1 MNINEQEVNQVKLS
15 ELIKDLNIDSLNG
28 DADFEITGISQNS
41 KTVKEGYLFV
51 CIQGFVA
58 DGHTYIPEAIKNGA
72 RAIILQKNITVDKD
86 ISTVRVKDTRKALAF
101 LANRY
106 YDYPSKKLKLIG
118 ITGTNGKTT
127 VAYMLKAIF
136 EEANKKV
143 GLLTTVE
150 NIIDNKSKE
159 SKMTTMESLDLQKA
173 FCEMLSVGVDYC
185 IMEVSSHSLSL
196 SRVDGCDFDVA
207 IFTNISNEHF
217 EIHNNFQNYLESK
230 KKLFQSLKSSSND
243 INQKK
248 GIINIDERHASEF
261 INCFDGDKITYGI
274 EKEAMFHARNIR
286 IDIKETSF
294 TAETPVGEK
303 EILLRM
309 SGKYNIYNALA
320 AMSAA
325 VSQGISLE
333 IIAEAF
339 QKFPGAPGRYKI
351 VDYGQPYTVI
361 IDFAHNFHGLEHIL
375 KTLELF
381 PRNKII
387 TVFGHGGER
396 DSRVREKMGKV
407 VGTHSD
413 YSIITADNPRSESL
427 EKIAKEIEEG
437 LKEVKNSNYR
447 VILDRFQAIEYALNI
462 AEKDD
467 IVLIAGKGPETKQV
481 YKDRIIYHNDEEV
494 VSKILTGKGDK

>member
-1 MNINEQEVNQVKLS
+1 MAQEGNQVKLS
-15 ELIKDLNIDSLNG
+15 ELIKDLSIDKVYGST
-28 DADFEITGISQNS
+28 DIEIKGISQNS
-41 KTVKEGYLFV
+41 KTVKDGYLFV
-51 CIQGFVA
+51 CIEGFVV
-58 DGHTYIPEAIKNGA
+58 DGHVYISEAIKNGA
-72 RAIILQKNITVDKD
+72 RAILLQKDINIDKN
-86 ISTVRVKDTRKALAF
+86 ISAVRVKDTRKALAF

-106 YDYPSKKLKLIG
+106 YDYPSEKLRLIG

-150 NIIDNKSKE
+150 NIIDNKSEE
-159 SKMTTMESLDLQKA
+159 SKMTTMESLDLQNA
-173 FCEMLSVGVDYC
+173 FCKMLSVGVDYC

-196 SRVDGCDFDVA
+196 SRVEGCDFDVA
-207 IFTNISNEHF
+207 IFTNISDEHF

-230 KKLFQSLKSSSND
+230 KKLFQSLKSPSIA
-243 INQKK
+243 INKKK
-248 GIINIDERHASEF
+248 GIVNIDEMYADEF
-261 INCFDGDKITYGI
+261 LNCFEGEKITYGI
-274 EKEAMFHARNIR
+274 EKEAIFQARNIH
-286 IDIKETSF
+286 IGIKETTF
-294 TAETPVGEK
+294 TAATPVGEI

-309 SGKYNIYNALA
+309 SGEYNIYNALA

-333 IIAEAF
+333 IIARAF
-339 QKFPGAPGRYKI
+339 RKFPGAPGRYKI
-351 VDYGQPYTVI
+351 IDYGQPYTVI

-387 TVFGHGGER
+387 TIFGHGGER
-396 DSRVREKMGKV
+396 DSRVRKKMGKV

-447 VILDRFQAIEYALNI
+447 VILDRFQAIKHALNI
-462 AEKDD
+462 AEKND

-481 YKDRIIYHNDEEV
+481 YQDRIIYHNDEEV
-494 VSKILTGKGDK
+494 VSKILTGEGDR